1 MRRPAAMI
9 LAMILVLAALPAG
22 LVSTSAQGATPVAS
36 PAPSALSANA
46 TVFATGLNNPRGLKF
61 GPDGL
66 LYVAEG
72 GTGGT
77 ISTEGQ
83 CEQVVPPVGPYTG
96 GLTARISTI
105 STEGERTTLIEGL
118 PSNQTSPELG
128 SLVSGV
134 ADIAFID
141 DMLYY
146 LMAGAGCSHGHPDVP
161 NGVFRLEPD
170 GSAALAADL
179 SAFVKAN
186 PVAVPNPGDFEPD
199 EGAYAMAELE
209 GQLYVVESNH
219 GALDRVSPDGTVER
233 VIDFSATEGHLEPTA
248 IAVGEDGNLYVGNL
262 TPIPYPDGGAVIYQ
276 VTPAGEL
283 SRFAEGLTTV
293 LGAAFDA
300 QGQLYVL
307 ETSTGNPGAPPF
319 FVPDSGRVVRLTDD
333 GGLEI
338 VATGLSFPTGMTFG
352 PDGNLYVSNFGFG
365 YPPGAGQI
373 VTIDL
378 SLPLPETIPGRAP
391 VGTPTP

>member
-1 MRRPAAMI
+1 M
-9 LAMILVLAALPAG
+9 
-22 LVSTSAQGATPVAS
+22 AS
-36 PAPSALSANA
+36 PAPPTLSANV
-46 TVFATGLNNPRGLKF
+46 TVFATGLDNPRGLKF

-83 CEQVVPPVGPYTG
+83 CDQVVPPVGPYTG
-96 GLTARISTI
+96 GLTARISMI
-105 STEGERTTLIEGL
+105 SPEGERTTLIEGL

-128 SLVSGV
+128 SLVAGV

-141 DMLYY
+141 DTLYY
-146 LMAGAGCSHGHPDVP
+146 LMAAAGCSHGHPDVP

-170 GSAALAADL
+170 GTAALTADL
-179 SAFVKAN
+179 STFVQAN

-199 EGAYAMAELE
+199 EGPYAMVALD
-209 GQLYVVESNH
+209 GQLYVSESNH

-233 VIDFSATEGHLEPTA
+233 IIDFSATEGHIVPTA

-262 TPIPYPDGGAVIYQ
+262 TPLPYPNGGAVIYQ
-276 VTPAGEL
+276 LSPEGEL
-283 SRFAEGLTTV
+283 SLYAEGLTTV
-293 LGAAFDA
+293 LGAVFDE

-307 ETSTGNPGAPPF
+307 ETSTDNPEAPPF
-319 FVPDSGRVVRLTDD
+319 FHPDSGRVVRLTED
-333 GGLEI
+333 GSWEV

-352 PDGNLYVSNFGFG
+352 SDGLLYVSNFGFG

-373 VTIDL
+373 VTIDVTA
-378 SLPLPETIPGRAP
+378 PLPESTATGAAA
-391 VGTPTP
+391 GTPAP